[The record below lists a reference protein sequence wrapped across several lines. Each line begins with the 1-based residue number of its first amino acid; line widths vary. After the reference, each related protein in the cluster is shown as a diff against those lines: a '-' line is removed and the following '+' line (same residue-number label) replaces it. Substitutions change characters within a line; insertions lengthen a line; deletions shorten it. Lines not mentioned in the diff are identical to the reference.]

1 MGIADSM
8 KKVAFSTAL
17 NYIGKDPEA
26 NAPKLM
32 AWVDKFAGDG
42 PNSFPTQRA
51 AVRNVI
57 NDKDNNMHK
66 LVMDIMKDTDPEVLK
81 ATFMNFFLNANI
93 IGWPKQEEMRKKYNC
108 NIPWAILLDPT
119 SACNLH
125 CTGCWAAEYGN
136 RLNLTFDEIDSIVT
150 QGKEL
155 GVYMYIY
162 TGGEPLVRKKDLI
175 ASSAT
180 STPTASSSPSPTARS
195 SMKNSPTRC
204 SA

>member
-1 MGIADSM
+1 
-8 KKVAFSTAL
+8 
-17 NYIGKDPEA
+17 
-26 NAPKLM
+26 M

-125 CTGCWAAEYGN
+125 CTGCWASEYAN
-136 RLNLTFDEIDSIVT
+136 LLNLMLDYIVYIVT
-150 QGKEL
+150 NG
-155 GVYMYIY
+155 M
-162 TGGEPLVRKKDLI
+162 
-175 ASSAT
+175 
-180 STPTASSSPSPTARS
+180 
-195 SMKNSPTRC
+195 
-204 SA
+204 